1 MKNTITQDQEKR
13 YVKIKAQ
20 KAEAA
25 LPGSN
30 ENTNEQAA
38 HYAMHPL
45 QYWASPNFFL
55 TPLQK
60 K

>member
-20 KAEAA
+20 AEVNV
-25 LPGSN
+25 PGN
-30 ENTNEQAA
+30 NDTMKEEVAN
-38 HYAMHPL
+38 YAMHPL

-55 TPLQK
+55 NPSRRK
-60 K
+60 